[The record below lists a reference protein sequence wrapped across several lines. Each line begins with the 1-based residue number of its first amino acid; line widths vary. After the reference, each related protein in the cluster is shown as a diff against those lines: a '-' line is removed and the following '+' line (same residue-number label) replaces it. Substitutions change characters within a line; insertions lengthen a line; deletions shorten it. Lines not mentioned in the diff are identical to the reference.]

1 MPTCKHSFKTWNSSL
16 PSTHETPF
24 MEEELGQSPTIV
36 KCKNQIWLNMLTPPP
51 CTPGWTSIKSTL
63 SDSHSSTQIQT
74 TKISIIILVWLSLI
88 FCLPNACYSLCYPI
102 ELGASSTFLSVLP
115 ASRKNRPSLG
125 SRERMCVHTRMKR
138 EPYEALGPQSKY
150 KRRCMIHQQVKVT
163 RNNHSVLCFISL
175 VDEFFG
181 NQAFAAMP
189 IHLVGL

>member
-115 ASRKNRPSLG
+115 CVKEEQTKPWL
-125 SRERMCVHTRMKR
+125 ERTNVCTHTDEERTLRGTWATIEIQKAVHDSSTS
-138 EPYEALGPQSKY
+138 ESYTQ
-150 KRRCMIHQQVKVT
+150 
-163 RNNHSVLCFISL
+163 
-175 VDEFFG
+175 
-181 NQAFAAMP
+181 
-189 IHLVGL
+189 